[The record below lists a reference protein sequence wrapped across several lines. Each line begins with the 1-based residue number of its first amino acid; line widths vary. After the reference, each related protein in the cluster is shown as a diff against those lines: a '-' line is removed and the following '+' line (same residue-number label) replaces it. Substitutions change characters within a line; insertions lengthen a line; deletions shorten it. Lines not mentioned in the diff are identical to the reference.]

1 MFTSPVA
8 LPPPVA
14 SVYVQ
19 EAFPKSTYFPKTIY
33 TYQPIEEYVD
43 TVNCPQTHLQPT
55 IELDQQ
61 QNLIM
66 CMAYKNSFVDFDGHC
81 EIKLISP
88 VRFRIEDNGKTFR
101 CLRWGCECSKLDD
114 IEVTLTR
121 RFSQLS
127 YKALNNMLQED
138 ERIFWSNI
146 VSDIDYA
153 DYYAQIM
160 PPIFVTAKVVTIK
173 KHKVTVQ
180 RNVDNCFM
188 NITGNAMKNC
198 SAWRKGDHVEML
210 VKLDKNDEIVSIS
223 HAHLVEKFSDQQQ
236 DPMES
241 IEVIKI

>member
-8 LPPPVA
+8 LPPPA
-14 SVYVQ
+14 TSVYVQ
-19 EAFPKSTYFPKTIY
+19 EAFPKLTYSTKTIY
-33 TYQPIEEYVD
+33 TYQKVEEYAD
-43 TVNCPQTHLQPT
+43 TVNCFQTNLQLT

-66 CMAYKNSFVDFDGHC
+66 CMDYKNSFVDFDGNC
-81 EIKLISP
+81 EIKLVSP

-127 YKALNNMLQED
+127 YKALNNMSQED
-138 ERIFWSNI
+138 DCIFWSNI

-188 NITGNAMKNC
+188 NITGDAMKNC
-198 SAWRKGDHVEML
+198 RAWRKGDNVEML
-210 VKLDKNDEIVSIS
+210 VKFDKNDEIVSIS
-223 HAHLVEKFSDQQQ
+223 QAHLVEKLSIQQQ
-236 DPMES
+236 DPMEHV
-241 IEVIKI
+241 EVVKI

>member
-1 MFTSPVA
+1 MIIAGF
-8 LPPPVA
+8 
-14 SVYVQ
+14 Q
-19 EAFPKSTYFPKTIY
+19 
-33 TYQPIEEYVD
+33 
-43 TVNCPQTHLQPT
+43 
-55 IELDQQ
+55 
-61 QNLIM
+61 
-66 CMAYKNSFVDFDGHC
+66 KNSFVDFDGNC
-81 EIKLISP
+81 EIKLVSP

-180 RNVDNCFM
+180 RNVDNCLM
-188 NITGNAMKNC
+188 NITGNAIKNC
-198 SAWRKGDHVEML
+198 GAWRKGDNVEML

-223 HAHLVEKFSDQQQ
+223 QAHLVEKFSAQQQ
-236 DPMES
+236 DPMKHV
-241 IEVIKI
+241 EVVKI